1 MTVQPSE
8 ELKQLP
14 VTRFVVSPRQAGD
27 PRSQGY
33 LADAHALGVESVEG
47 LLCQDLYFIEGQVH
61 PTDLERIAQELLSDP
76 ITQHA
81 QWGRVFIKNQP
92 PKGQPGE
99 WLVEVALRPG
109 VTDPVA
115 EQVARAARVLG
126 IEGVERASTGL
137 RFVMHGAQLTE
148 ADVRQLT
155 RRLLANHVI
164 HRYTVGEIE
173 PAFPLLAQASGQVET
188 ISLGELDEEGLLALS
203 NQRRAALDLVE
214 MQAIQ
219 NYYQAEGREPSDVE
233 FETIAQTWSE
243 HCVHKTFKARITI
256 KSQP

>member
-14 VTRFVVSPRQAGD
+14 VTRFVVSPRQADD

-47 LLCQDLYFIEGQVH
+47 LVCQDLYFIEGQVR

-76 ITQHA
+76 ITQRA
-81 QWGRVFIKNQP
+81 QWGRVFIDSQP
-92 PKGQPGE
+92 AERQPGE

-126 IEGVERASTGL
+126 IEG
-137 RFVMHGAQLTE
+137 
-148 ADVRQLT
+148 
-155 RRLLANHVI
+155 
-164 HRYTVGEIE
+164 
-173 PAFPLLAQASGQVET
+173 
-188 ISLGELDEEGLLALS
+188 
-203 NQRRAALDLVE
+203 
-214 MQAIQ
+214 
-219 NYYQAEGREPSDVE
+219 
-233 FETIAQTWSE
+233 
-243 HCVHKTFKARITI
+243 
-256 KSQP
+256 